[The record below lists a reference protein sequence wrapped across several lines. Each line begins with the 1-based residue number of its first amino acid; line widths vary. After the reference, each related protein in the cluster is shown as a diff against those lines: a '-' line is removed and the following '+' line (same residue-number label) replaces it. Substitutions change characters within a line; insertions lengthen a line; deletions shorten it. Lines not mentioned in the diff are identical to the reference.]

1 MHQFRLLL
9 TVVLILALPGLGVA
23 LQLRVSSEALVGR
36 WALVRYVE
44 GREDVTESRKPET
57 WTFGKDGT
65 FQRESGKEERREVGR
80 YAVVEQQVHVELEG
94 AKAPEVWDILQAD
107 GEQLQLH
114 APAVVSKDGVVISQE
129 RFGAFYHS

>member
-1 MHQFRLLL
+1 MHQLRLMLA
-9 TVVLILALPGLGVA
+9 VVLVLALPGLGIA
-23 LQLRVSSEALVGR
+23 LQLRVGSEALVGR

-44 GREDVTESRKPET
+44 GREDRTDSRLPET

-65 FQRESGKEERREVGR
+65 FQRESGKEERREAGR

-94 AKAPEVWDILQAD
+94 AKEPEVWDILQAD
-107 GEQLQLH
+107 GEKLELY

-129 RFGAFYHS
+129 RFSAFYHS